1 MSVAVFIIALT
12 HKIFD
17 VRSRYGKIRIKSR
30 KPRLSRFCLSTV
42 SIHGV
47 RDWCVHTSCAMDVA
61 YFQSAHAV
69 SMNHRRVCLQLS
81 WTSAWPSMRPHRSNA
96 QRAHT
101 DCSVS
106 SCSASMS

>member
-1 MSVAVFIIALT
+1 MT
-12 HKIFD
+12 HKIFR
-17 VRSRYGKIRIKSR
+17 VRSWHGWQDSHHVAQATNFGV
-30 KPRLSRFCLSTV
+30 LSQHSWH
-42 SIHGV
+42 SGV
-47 RDWCVHTSCAMDVA
+47 RDRCVHTLCAMDVA

-81 WTSAWPSMRPHRSNA
+81 STSAWPSMRPHRSNA

-106 SCSASMS
+106 PCSASMS